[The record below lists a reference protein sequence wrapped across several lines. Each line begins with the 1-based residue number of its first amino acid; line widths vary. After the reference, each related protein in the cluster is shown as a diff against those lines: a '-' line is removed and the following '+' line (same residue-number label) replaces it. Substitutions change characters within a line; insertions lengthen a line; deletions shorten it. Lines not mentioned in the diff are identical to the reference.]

1 MDGGDIAGL
10 LAVLVFAVLVGL
22 LALPIVK
29 LGRVFDEL
37 RLTIRSIN
45 DGTTPLIDEVT
56 RTVTTTNTQ
65 LEKVDGIT
73 SNVSDA
79 SANVSAL
86 SSLVAS
92 TVGQPLI
99 KVASFS
105 HGLRRAFSPQPGR
118 RAQRAPPGSRDP
130 SRPRTVLPAPGASG
144 GPADHTG
151 HEPSADGSGPRTP
164 GADHGNVVQTRPARR
179 RRPGGRRGHPRRL
192 RSRGPAVPVPGHPG
206 DSREHGRGARAARGR
221 GAPRP
226 TRRGGH
232 PAHRGPALRRVHG
245 TGPGGHGGARGAAA
259 AAVRR
264 ALSRGPHRQPPG
276 GARRRRAPAG
286 VPWHPVTSHDS
297 STDPE
302 DPRARVIEHT
312 PSEGNER

>member
-105 HGLRRAFSPQPGR
+105 HGLRRAFSPQPG
-118 RAQRAPPGSRDP
+118 
-130 SRPRTVLPAPGASG
+130 APGAPGAAGGAGTRPGTGSG
-144 GPADHTG
+144 SAPSSQPRGASGVPADHTG
-151 HEPSADGSGPRTP
+151 HEPSADGSGPT
-164 GADHGNVVQTRPARR
+164 DTR
-179 RRPGGRRGHPRRL
+179 
-192 RSRGPAVPVPGHPG
+192 S
-206 DSREHGRGARAARGR
+206 
-221 GAPRP
+221 
-226 TRRGGH
+226 
-232 PAHRGPALRRVHG
+232 
-245 TGPGGHGGARGAAA
+245 
-259 AAVRR
+259 
-264 ALSRGPHRQPPG
+264 
-276 GARRRRAPAG
+276 
-286 VPWHPVTSHDS
+286 
-297 STDPE
+297 
-302 DPRARVIEHT
+302 
-312 PSEGNER
+312 

>member
-1 MDGGDIAGL
+1 MGGGEIAGL
-10 LAVLVFAVLVGL
+10 LAVFVFAVLVGL

-56 RTVTTTNTQ
+56 RTVSTTNTQ

-105 HGLRRAFSPQPGR
+105 HGLRRAFSPRTGPAGATRGPGAPAQDAGSQPG
-118 RAQRAPPGSRDP
+118 PGTD
-130 SRPRTVLPAPGASG
+130 A
-144 GPADHTG
+144 
-151 HEPSADGSGPRTP
+151 GSGAPRAGSASRTP
-164 GADHGNVVQTRPARR
+164 GTPDAHGTAGTR
-179 RRPGGRRGHPRRL
+179 GT
-192 RSRGPAVPVPGHPG
+192 
-206 DSREHGRGARAARGR
+206 

-226 TRRGGH
+226 SSGS
-232 PAHRGPALRRVHG
+232 GPA
-245 TGPGGHGGARGAAA
+245 P
-259 AAVRR
+259 
-264 ALSRGPHRQPPG
+264 SRP
-276 GARRRRAPAG
+276 
-286 VPWHPVTSHDS
+286 T
-297 STDPE
+297 TE
-302 DPRARVIEHT
+302 PR
-312 PSEGNER
+312 S

>member
-10 LAVLVFAVLVGL
+10 IAAFVFAVLVGL

-37 RLTIRSIN
+37 RLTIRSVN

-56 RTVTTTNTQ
+56 RTVSTTNTQ

-105 HGLRRAFSPQPGR
+105 HGLRRAFSPQPGP
-118 RAQRAPPGSRDP
+118 AGA
-130 SRPRTVLPAPGASG
+130 PRTASAAGSPGDAN
-144 GPADHTG
+144 
-151 HEPSADGSGPRTP
+151 PSAARPEGSAPTP
-164 GADHGNVVQTRPARR
+164 GAGDRPA
-179 RRPGGRRGHPRRL
+179 
-192 RSRGPAVPVPGHPG
+192 G
-206 DSREHGRGARAARGR
+206 DAAASGTARASRYGTSAS
-221 GAPRP
+221 GAP
-226 TRRGGH
+226 
-232 PAHRGPALRRVHG
+232 GPS
-245 TGPGGHGGARGAAA
+245 AAA
-259 AAVRR
+259 
-264 ALSRGPHRQPPG
+264 GPR
-276 GARRRRAPAG
+276 
-286 VPWHPVTSHDS
+286 
-297 STDPE
+297 STG
-302 DPRARVIEHT
+302 
-312 PSEGNER
+312 SES

>member
-105 HGLRRAFSPQPGR
+105 HGLRRAFSPQPG
-118 RAQRAPPGSRDP
+118 APGGAGATGGAGTRPG
-130 SRPRTVLPAPGASG
+130 PAPSSQPRGASG

-151 HEPSADGSGPRTP
+151 RTPSADGHGPT
-164 GADHGNVVQTRPARR
+164 DTR
-179 RRPGGRRGHPRRL
+179 
-192 RSRGPAVPVPGHPG
+192 S
-206 DSREHGRGARAARGR
+206 
-221 GAPRP
+221 
-226 TRRGGH
+226 
-232 PAHRGPALRRVHG
+232 
-245 TGPGGHGGARGAAA
+245 
-259 AAVRR
+259 
-264 ALSRGPHRQPPG
+264 
-276 GARRRRAPAG
+276 
-286 VPWHPVTSHDS
+286 
-297 STDPE
+297 
-302 DPRARVIEHT
+302 
-312 PSEGNER
+312 

>member
-105 HGLRRAFSPQPGR
+105 HGLRRAFSPQPG
-118 RAQRAPPGSRDP
+118 
-130 SRPRTVLPAPGASG
+130 APGAAGGAGTGPGPAPSSQPRGASG
-144 GPADHTG
+144 VPADHTG
-151 HEPSADGSGPRTP
+151 HEPSADGSGPT
-164 GADHGNVVQTRPARR
+164 DTR
-179 RRPGGRRGHPRRL
+179 
-192 RSRGPAVPVPGHPG
+192 S
-206 DSREHGRGARAARGR
+206 
-221 GAPRP
+221 
-226 TRRGGH
+226 
-232 PAHRGPALRRVHG
+232 
-245 TGPGGHGGARGAAA
+245 
-259 AAVRR
+259 
-264 ALSRGPHRQPPG
+264 
-276 GARRRRAPAG
+276 
-286 VPWHPVTSHDS
+286 
-297 STDPE
+297 
-302 DPRARVIEHT
+302 
-312 PSEGNER
+312 

>member
-1 MDGGDIAGL
+1 MDGGEIAGL
-10 LAVLVFAVLVGL
+10 LAAFVFAVLVGL

-56 RTVTTTNTQ
+56 RTVSTTNTQ

-105 HGLRRAFSPQPGR
+105 HGLRRAFSPQPGATG
-118 RAQRAPPGSRDP
+118 AQA
-130 SRPRTVLPAPGASG
+130 RPQDGTSG
-144 GPADHTG
+144 TG
-151 HEPSADGSGPRTP
+151 HAPDAAADTGSGP
-164 GADHGNVVQTRPARR
+164 AA
-179 RRPGGRRGHPRRL
+179 
-192 RSRGPAVPVPGHPG
+192 GPAEAVHPTE
-206 DSREHGRGARAARGR
+206 SR
-221 GAPRP
+221 
-226 TRRGGH
+226 
-232 PAHRGPALRRVHG
+232 
-245 TGPGGHGGARGAAA
+245 
-259 AAVRR
+259 
-264 ALSRGPHRQPPG
+264 S
-276 GARRRRAPAG
+276 
-286 VPWHPVTSHDS
+286 
-297 STDPE
+297 
-302 DPRARVIEHT
+302 
-312 PSEGNER
+312 

>member
-105 HGLRRAFSPQPGR
+105 HGLRRAFSPQPG
-118 RAQRAPPGSRDP
+118 
-130 SRPRTVLPAPGASG
+130 APGAAGAAGGAGTRPGSAPSSQPRGASG
-144 GPADHTG
+144 VPADHTG
-151 HEPSADGSGPRTP
+151 HEPSADGSGPT
-164 GADHGNVVQTRPARR
+164 DTR
-179 RRPGGRRGHPRRL
+179 
-192 RSRGPAVPVPGHPG
+192 S
-206 DSREHGRGARAARGR
+206 
-221 GAPRP
+221 
-226 TRRGGH
+226 
-232 PAHRGPALRRVHG
+232 
-245 TGPGGHGGARGAAA
+245 
-259 AAVRR
+259 
-264 ALSRGPHRQPPG
+264 
-276 GARRRRAPAG
+276 
-286 VPWHPVTSHDS
+286 
-297 STDPE
+297 
-302 DPRARVIEHT
+302 
-312 PSEGNER
+312 

>member
-10 LAVLVFAVLVGL
+10 IAAGVFAVLVGL
-22 LALPIVK
+22 LAVPIVK

-37 RLTIRSIN
+37 RLTIRSLN

-56 RTVTTTNTQ
+56 RTVSTTNTQ

-105 HGLRRAFSPQPGR
+105 HGLRRAFTPQ
-118 RAQRAPPGSRDP
+118 Q
-130 SRPRTVLPAPGASG
+130 GA
-144 GPADHTG
+144 GPA
-151 HEPSADGSGPRTP
+151 
-164 GADHGNVVQTRPARR
+164 
-179 RRPGGRRGHPRRL
+179 
-192 RSRGPAVPVPGHPG
+192 
-206 DSREHGRGARAARGR
+206 

-226 TRRGGH
+226 GT
-232 PAHRGPALRRVHG
+232 ATSNGPADAAPGSTRA
-245 TGPGGHGGARGAAA
+245 TPPTAGPASARPGAERTATD
-259 AAVRR
+259 
-264 ALSRGPHRQPPG
+264 QTN
-276 GARRRRAPAG
+276 G
-286 VPWHPVTSHDS
+286 VNDHL
-297 STDPE
+297 
-302 DPRARVIEHT
+302 
-312 PSEGNER
+312 